1 MLTKKPVKI
10 INKKKTFKKST
21 NHKLNFE
28 KTIDNVMWYLQKKFT
43 FVDKLIGS
51 DFLKKILSLKI
62 VKDTNKSI
70 RTNLHTTSKVI
81 WWILVVFGAIW
92 FLTILSTIWAI
103 WFLVTYMW
111 WRFVILLL
119 LNLVYVIFWLL
130 LGFGLIKM
138 KKRVPFFITLV
149 VLAGLAY
156 MLIALVLSSIS
167 AIPSPW
173 VILFYIIFTVYILNN
188 KDLFNK

>member
-1 MLTKKPVKI
+1 
-10 INKKKTFKKST
+10 
-21 NHKLNFE
+21 
-28 KTIDNVMWYLQKKFT
+28 
-43 FVDKLIGS
+43 
-51 DFLKKILSLKI
+51 
-62 VKDTNKSI
+62 
-70 RTNLHTTSKVI
+70 
-81 WWILVVFGAIW
+81 
-92 FLTILSTIWAI
+92 
-103 WFLVTYMW
+103 
-111 WRFVILLL
+111 L